1 MTCQCRMCSKKYEEE
16 KSRADFKGYCSQGCM
31 HNMARRL
38 GFRTGKRAP
47 AASEYE
53 VLHQSNAIGSVEVAS
68 DYSVLCDFIMKGK

>member
-1 MTCQCRMCSKKYEEE
+1 
-16 KSRADFKGYCSQGCM
+16 
-31 HNMARRL
+31 MARRL